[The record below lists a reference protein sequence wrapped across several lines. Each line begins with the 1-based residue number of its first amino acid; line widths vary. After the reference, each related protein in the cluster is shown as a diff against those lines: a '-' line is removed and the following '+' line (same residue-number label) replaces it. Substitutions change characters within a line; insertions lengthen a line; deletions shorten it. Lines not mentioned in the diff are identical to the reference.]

1 MEKITE
7 QDIDF
12 FKERKE
18 SRLLREYYEHK
29 EKRID
34 NLINIK
40 KNLSS
45 AHNISV
51 LLKEKQDD
59 IDLLHSKKVVLE
71 YCLEIFK
78 NIKKEDLAIEDSERK
93 INNNKRVTNVSKEEP
108 KQEISDKTNEIHE
121 EIKLVL
127 NRYYESKEC

>member
-78 NIKKEDLAIEDSERK
+78 SIKKEDLAIEDSERK